1 MNRFGWPQVA
11 MIAVIAINL
20 FDELERHGEP
30 KTGFHDFWTML
41 IGAIIEVIILQSG
54 RIFLIGGSR
63 TCLSLENW

>member
-11 MIAVIAINL
+11 MIAIIAINL

-41 IGAIIEVIILQSG
+41 IGAVIEVLILKA
-54 RIFLIGGSR
+54 GGFF
-63 TCLSLENW
+63 